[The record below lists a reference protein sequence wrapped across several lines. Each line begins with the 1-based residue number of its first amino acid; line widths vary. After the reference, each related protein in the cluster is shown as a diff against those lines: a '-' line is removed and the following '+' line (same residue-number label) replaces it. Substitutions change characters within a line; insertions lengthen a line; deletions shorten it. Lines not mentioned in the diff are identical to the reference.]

1 MYEILDN
8 IIKFTTSKLQRFSL
22 VPGPM
27 TYLSPKTTK
36 YFSILVLVDFTL
48 GLWTKEGLILP
59 FANPGRHRLIIKTIF

>member
-1 MYEILDN
+1 MYEILGN
-8 IIKFTTSKLQRFSL
+8 IIKFTTSKLQRLSL

>member
-1 MYEILDN
+1 MYEILGN
-8 IIKFTTSKLQRFSL
+8 IIKFTTSKLQRLSL

-27 TYLSPKTTK
+27 TYLSPK

-59 FANPGRHRLIIKTIF
+59 RANPGRHRLVIKTIF

>member
-1 MYEILDN
+1 MKI
-8 IIKFTTSKLQRFSL
+8 TTSKLLYFSL

-27 TYLSPKTTK
+27 TYLSPKTPK

-59 FANPGRHRLIIKTIF
+59 RANPGWHRLIKKTIF

>member
-1 MYEILDN
+1 MYEILGN
-8 IIKFTTSKLQRFSL
+8 IIKFTTSKLQRLSL

-27 TYLSPKTTK
+27 TYLSSK

-59 FANPGRHRLIIKTIF
+59 RANPGRHRLVIKTIF

>member
-1 MYEILDN
+1 MYEILGN

-59 FANPGRHRLIIKTIF
+59 RANPGRHRLVIKTIF